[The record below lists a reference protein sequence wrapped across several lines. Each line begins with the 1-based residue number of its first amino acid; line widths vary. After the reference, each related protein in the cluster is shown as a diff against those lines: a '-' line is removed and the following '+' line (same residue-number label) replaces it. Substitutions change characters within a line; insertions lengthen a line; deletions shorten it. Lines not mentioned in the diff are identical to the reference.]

1 MTKAGG
7 TTLVEKQREISMA
20 ARDHRGYFV
29 PTFGMI
35 AARFKELR
43 KRRGL
48 MITLILVTI
57 GLPSIFLGVKLIL
70 HVVSPGSYGPAG
82 GYTVY
87 VAMTSGVLYIF
98 GFIVSAT
105 LGCTAGSID
114 ISEGMFR
121 HLVVTG
127 RSRVALYLAR
137 IPAGLAIIVPLVAI
151 GFAIVCLVCVF
162 SAPTSLQF
170 GGVTVPQGLSAS
182 SFESWAA
189 NNAQEVVCQFP
200 LNFGPNGALK
210 PSSLVASVVANE
222 PCSGEPSPPSGPGG
236 VKIGRIGPGPQFQP
250 SQSQLV
256 EAARFIAKS
265 DYSRYASHFRV
276 PSNTLMIDTGLWI
289 ELEVI
294 VGFVVGLGLGSLIG
308 QRTISVILM
317 IVLQIV
323 LTPILST
330 ADIPHFINLQRGVVG
345 LATAHLTPG
354 GLPVLAGGGGGGGN
368 PGLVPESTF
377 AAACVI
383 VAWLVGW
390 TIIGAWRMKTRD
402 A

>member
-1 MTKAGG
+1 MT
-7 TTLVEKQREISMA
+7 TVDSTILVEEQKEITTPP
-20 ARDHRGYFV
+20 RDHRGSPI

-48 MITLILVTI
+48 MITLIIVTI
-57 GLPSIFLGVKLIL
+57 GIPAIFLGVKLIL
-70 HVVSPGSYGPAG
+70 HAVSPSSYGPAG
-82 GYTVY
+82 GFTVY
-87 VAMTSGVLYIF
+87 VAMSSGILFIF

-114 ISEGMFR
+114 LTEGMFR

-151 GFAIVCLVCVF
+151 GFTIVCLVCVF
-162 SAPTSLQF
+162 SAPTSFQF
-170 GGVTVPQGLSAS
+170 GGVEVPQGLSVS
-182 SFESWAA
+182 GLESWAA
-189 NNAQEVVCQFP
+189 NNAQEVVCNFP
-200 LNFGPNGALK
+200 LYLGLK
-210 PSSLVASVVANE
+210 GTVNNTIANE
-222 PCSGEPSPPSGPGG
+222 PCGPGQF
-236 VKIGRIGPGPQFQP
+236 GPQFRPGGSNVGP
-250 SQSQLV
+250 SGAGSQTQVTHAQLV
-256 EAARFIAKS
+256 EAARAIARA
-265 DYSRYASHFRV
+265 DFSRYASRFRV
-276 PSNTLMIDTGLWI
+276 PSNTLMIDTGLWV

-330 ADIPHFINLQRGVVG
+330 ANIPHFINVQRGIVG

-368 PGLVPESTF
+368 PGLLPESTF
-377 AAACVI
+377 AAVCVI
-383 VAWLVGW
+383 IAWLVAW
-390 TIIGAWRMKTRD
+390 TILGAWRMKSRE